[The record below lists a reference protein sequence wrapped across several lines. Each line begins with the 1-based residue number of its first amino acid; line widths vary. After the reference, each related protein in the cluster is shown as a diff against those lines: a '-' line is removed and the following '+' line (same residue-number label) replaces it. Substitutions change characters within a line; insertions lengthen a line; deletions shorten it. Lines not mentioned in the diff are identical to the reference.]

1 MDFLKTGCY
10 AVENGGAFERNF
22 CTGEWNMLEA
32 YAGKK
37 REIKKVFR
45 KGGAL
50 FLEAEA
56 GTIRLIPQ
64 TETIVRVSYTEK
76 ETFSGEQGNHI
87 IDLTAEMTE
96 NGNSVSDWDYTEGEQ
111 EIVLRTEKLQVI
123 VNRKTGSVC
132 FRKTDGTL
140 LLQEAERESKIT
152 EEFDVYRTVVNEHT
166 RIEEVRTPD
175 GIKRRIRESEREFAG
190 KRFHTKL
197 QLVFQEKESLFGLG
211 QAEEGVWNLRHTT
224 QYLHQA
230 NLKIALPA
238 LLSNLG
244 WGILLSTQSPAIFQD
259 TQYGSYLYTE
269 ADEYID
275 YYFLAGETLGE
286 TVKGIRKLTG
296 KAALLPKWAYGYIQS
311 QERYETAEELLKTAE
326 EFRRREIGLDAL
338 VLDWM
343 SWEGNLWGQK
353 TFDKTRFPNPQE
365 MIEKLHEKNVHF
377 MISIW
382 PNMNE
387 NCDNYREFQERNLL
401 LPASEIYD
409 AFSEEGRKLYWEQA
423 QRGLFC
429 HGVDAWWCDSSEPL
443 TPEWSRL
450 YKPDPAEMYRDFVD
464 AAEKC
469 MPIEKANAYG
479 LYHAQALCEGQRGTT
494 EEKRVVN
501 LTRNG
506 YLGSQKYG
514 TILWSGDTYASW
526 ETLRRQIVAGLQFC
540 ISGLP
545 YWTLDIGAFFVKP
558 GISWFWKGEYEGG
571 NTDPAYRELY
581 VRWLQYGAFLP
592 IFRSHGTDCRREPW
606 NFGEKGEPFYEAIL
620 SAIRLRY
627 QLLPYIYSVA
637 GAVWLE
643 DETMMR
649 ALVMDFPED
658 SRAAEIADEYLF
670 GPSLL
675 ICPVTT
681 PMYYQTGGVPIE
693 NMQYTRQVYLPA
705 GTDWYDLYTKEKY
718 EGGQEI
724 TAKADIERIPVYVRA
739 GAVLPIAKPE
749 NCAADTQGK
758 EICLQVYAG
767 CDGSFT
773 LYEDAGD
780 GYGYE
785 KGEYC
790 LTRIQYC
797 QESGKVTWTVEGDQR
812 FRKGALSVEVIG
824 KK

>member
-1 MDFLKTGCY
+1 
-10 AVENGGAFERNF
+10 
-22 CTGEWNMLEA
+22 MLEA
-32 YAGKK
+32 YARKK
-37 REIKKVFR
+37 REIKKVFQR
-45 KGGAL
+45 EGKL

-56 GTIRLIPQ
+56 GIIRLIPQ
-64 TETIVRVSYTEK
+64 TETIVRISYTEK
-76 ETFSGEQGNHI
+76 EMFSDIQGSHI
-87 IDLTAEMTE
+87 ADLTVETSKNE
-96 NGNSVSDWDYTEGEQ
+96 STPCSWNYTEGEQ
-111 EIVLRTEKLQVI
+111 EITLWTRRLRVVI
-123 VNRKTGSVC
+123 NRKTGSLR
-132 FRKTDGTL
+132 FERMDGTL
-140 LLQEAERESKIT
+140 LLQEAEEESKIT
-152 EEFDVYRTVVNEHT
+152 EEFEVYRTVVNEQT
-166 RIEEVRTPD
+166 KIEEIRTPD
-175 GIKRRIRESEREFAG
+175 GIKRRIRETQREFAG

-197 QLVFQEKESLFGLG
+197 QLIFQENEPLFGLG

-230 NLKIALPA
+230 NLKIALPT
-238 LLSNLG
+238 LLSGLG
-244 WGILLSTQSPAIFQD
+244 WGILLSTQSPVIFQD

-269 ADEYID
+269 ADEYLD
-275 YYFLAGETLGE
+275 YYFIAGETLGE

-296 KAALLPKWAYGYIQS
+296 KAVLLPKWAYGYIQS
-311 QERYETAEELLKTAE
+311 QERYETAEELVKTAE

-353 TFDKTRFPNPQE
+353 TFDKIRFPEPQE

-387 NCDNYREFQERNLL
+387 NCENYREFQEHNLL
-401 LPASEIYD
+401 LPASDIYN
-409 AFSEEGRKLYWEQA
+409 AFSEEGRKLYWEQV

-429 HGVDAWWCDSSEPL
+429 HGVDAWWCDSSEPF

-450 YKPDPAEMYRDFVD
+450 YKPDPSEMYRDFVD
-464 AAEKC
+464 VVGKY
-469 MPIEKANAYG
+469 MPIEKGNAYG
-479 LYHAQALCEGQRGTT
+479 LYHAQALYEGQRSAT

-545 YWTLDIGAFFVKP
+545 YWTLDIGAFFVKSGMP
-558 GISWFWKGEYEGG
+558 WFWKGEYEGG
-571 NTDPAYRELY
+571 NADPAYCELY
-581 VRWLQYGAFLP
+581 VRWLQYGVFLP

-606 NFGEKGEPFYEAIL
+606 NFGDEGDPFYEAIL

-649 ALVMDFPED
+649 PLIMDFPED
-658 SRAAEIADEYLF
+658 SHVVEISDEYLF

-681 PMYYQTGGVPIE
+681 PMYYQVGGVALE
-693 NMQYTRQVYLPA
+693 KTQHTRKVYLPE

-724 TAKADIERIPVYVRA
+724 DAKADIEYMPVYVRA
-739 GAVLPIAKPE
+739 GAILPVIKPE
-749 NCAADTQGK
+749 VCTDNAQGK
-758 EICLQVYAG
+758 EISLQIYTG
-767 CDGSFT
+767 CDGDFM

-780 GYGYE
+780 GYAYE
-785 KGEYC
+785 RGEYC
-790 LTRIQYC
+790 LTYIHYC
-797 QESGKVTWTVEGDQR
+797 QESGRVTWETKGDLR
-812 FRKGALSVEVIG
+812 FRKEDLSIEVIG
-824 KK
+824 EE

>member
-1 MDFLKTGCY
+1 M
-10 AVENGGAFERNF
+10 
-22 CTGEWNMLEA
+22 GEWGMLEA
-32 YAGKK
+32 YVGKK
-37 REIKKVFR
+37 REIIRVFR
-45 KGGAL
+45 KDGEL

-56 GTIRLIPQ
+56 GIIRLIPQ
-64 TETIVRVSYTEK
+64 VEEIVRVSYTEK
-76 ETFSGEQGNHI
+76 EKFSDVQGCHI
-87 IDLTAEMTE
+87 INLAAEMTE
-96 NGNSVSDWDYTEGEQ
+96 SGRTLCNWDYTEGER
-111 EIVLRTEKLQVI
+111 EITLWTKRMKVI
-123 VNRKTGSVC
+123 VNRKTGSLR
-132 FRKTDGTL
+132 FEKMDGTL
-140 LLQEAERESKIT
+140 LLQEAEKESKIT
-152 EEFDVYRTVVNEHT
+152 EEFDVYRTVINEHT
-166 RIEEVRTPD
+166 KIEEVRTPD
-175 GIKRRIRESEREFAG
+175 GIKRRIRESQREFEG
-190 KRFHTKL
+190 KRCHTKL
-197 QLVFQEKESLFGLG
+197 QLTFQEDEPLFGLG
-211 QAEEGVWNLRHTT
+211 QAEEGIWNLRHTT

-238 LLSNLG
+238 LVSGLG
-244 WGILLSTQSPAIFQD
+244 WGILLSTQSPVIFQD

-269 ADEYID
+269 ADEYLD
-275 YYFLAGETLGE
+275 YYFIAGETLGE

-296 KAALLPKWAYGYIQS
+296 KAVLLPKWAYGYIQS
-311 QERYETAEELLKTAE
+311 QERYETAEELVKTAE

-353 TFDKTRFPNPQE
+353 TFDKIRFPNPKE
-365 MIEKLHEKNVHF
+365 MIEKLHEKNIHF

-387 NCDNYREFQERNLL
+387 NCENYREFQERNLL
-401 LPASEIYD
+401 LPASDIYN
-409 AFSEEGRKLYWEQA
+409 AFSEEARKLYWEQVK
-423 QRGLFC
+423 RGLFC
-429 HGVDAWWCDSSEPL
+429 HGVDAWWCDSSEPF

-450 YKPDPAEMYRDFVD
+450 YKPDPSEMYRDFVD
-464 AAEKC
+464 VAGKS
-469 MPIEKANAYG
+469 MPIEKGNAYG
-479 LYHAQALCEGQRGTT
+479 LYHAQALYEGQRSVT
-494 EEKRVVN
+494 EDKRVVN

-545 YWTLDIGAFFVKP
+545 YWTLDIGAFFVKSGMP
-558 GISWFWKGEYEGG
+558 WFWKGEYEGG

-606 NFGEKGEPFYEAIL
+606 NFGDKGNPFYEAIL

-637 GAVWLE
+637 GAIWLE

-649 ALVMDFPED
+649 PLIMDFPED
-658 SRAAEIADEYLF
+658 SHVVEISDEYLF

-681 PMYYQTGGVPIE
+681 PMYYQTGGAALEKV
-693 NMQYTRQVYLPA
+693 QYTRRVYLPE
-705 GTDWYDLYTKEKY
+705 GTDWYDLYTREKY

-724 TAKADIERIPVYVRA
+724 EANADIEHIPVYVRA
-739 GAVLPIAKPE
+739 GAILPVMKPE
-749 NCAADTQGK
+749 VCTDDAQGK
-758 EICLQVYAG
+758 EISLQIYAG
-767 CDGSFT
+767 CDGDFT

-780 GYGYE
+780 GYAYE

-790 LTRIQYC
+790 LTHIHYC
-797 QESGKVTWTVEGDQR
+797 KENGRVIWETEGDLR
-812 FRKGALSVEVIG
+812 FRKEDLSIEVIG
-824 KK
+824 EE

>member
-1 MDFLKTGCY
+1 
-10 AVENGGAFERNF
+10 
-22 CTGEWNMLEA
+22 MLEA

-37 REIKKVFR
+37 REIIRVFR
-45 KGGAL
+45 KEGAL

-56 GTIRLIPQ
+56 GIIRLIPQ
-64 TETIVRVSYTEK
+64 IEEIVRVSYTEK
-76 ETFSGEQGNHI
+76 EKFSDVQGCHI
-87 IDLTAEMTE
+87 VNLAAEMTE
-96 NGNSVSDWDYTEGEQ
+96 SGRTSCSWDYTEGER
-111 EIVLRTEKLQVI
+111 EIVLWTNRLKVI
-123 VNRKTGSVC
+123 INRKTGSLR
-132 FRKTDGTL
+132 FERKNGTL
-140 LLQEAERESKIT
+140 LLQEAEKESKIT

-166 RIEEVRTPD
+166 KIEEVRTPD
-175 GIKRRIRESEREFAG
+175 GIKRRIRESQREFAG
-190 KRFHTKL
+190 KRCHTKL
-197 QLVFQEKESLFGLG
+197 QLAFQEDEFLFGLG
-211 QAEEGVWNLRHTT
+211 QAEEGIWNLRHTT

-238 LLSNLG
+238 LVSSLG

-269 ADEYID
+269 ADEYLD
-275 YYFLAGETLGE
+275 YYFIAGETLGE

-296 KAALLPKWAYGYIQS
+296 KAVLLPKWAYGYIQS
-311 QERYETAEELLKTAE
+311 QERYETAEELVKTAE
-326 EFRRREIGLDAL
+326 EFRRREIGLDVL

-353 TFDKTRFPNPQE
+353 TFDKIRFPNPKE
-365 MIEKLHEKNVHF
+365 MIEELHEKNVHF

-387 NCDNYREFQERNLL
+387 SCENYREFQERDLL
-401 LPASEIYD
+401 LPASDIYN
-409 AFSEEGRKLYWEQA
+409 AFSEEGRKLYWEQV
-423 QRGLFC
+423 QKGLFC
-429 HGVDAWWCDSSEPL
+429 HGVDAWWCDSSEPF

-450 YKPDPAEMYRDFVD
+450 YKPDPSEMYRDFVD
-464 AAEKC
+464 VAGKS
-469 MPIEKANAYG
+469 MPIEKGNAYG
-479 LYHAQALCEGQRGTT
+479 LYHAQALYEGQRGVT

-545 YWTLDIGAFFVKP
+545 YWTLDIGAFFVKSGMP
-558 GISWFWKGEYEGG
+558 WFWKGEYEGG

-606 NFGEKGEPFYEAIL
+606 NFGDEGEPFYEAIL

-649 ALVMDFPED
+649 PLIMDFPED
-658 SRAAEIADEYLF
+658 SHVVEISDEYLF

-675 ICPVTT
+675 ICPVMT
-681 PMYYQTGGVPIE
+681 PMYYQTGGVE
-693 NMQYTRQVYLPA
+693 LERMQYTRNVYLPE
-705 GTDWYDLYTKEKY
+705 GTDWYDLYTKERY

-724 TAKADIERIPVYVRA
+724 AAKADIEHIPVYVRA
-739 GAVLPIAKPE
+739 GAILPVMKPE
-749 NCAADTQGK
+749 VCTDDAQGK
-758 EICLQVYAG
+758 EISLQIYAG
-767 CDGSFT
+767 CDGDFT

-780 GYGYE
+780 GYAYE

-790 LTRIQYC
+790 LTFVHYC
-797 QESGKVTWTVEGDQR
+797 QESGRVTWETEGDLR
-812 FRKGALSVEVIG
+812 FRKGDLSIELIG
-824 KK
+824 RK

>member
-1 MDFLKTGCY
+1 
-10 AVENGGAFERNF
+10 
-22 CTGEWNMLEA
+22 MLEA
-32 YAGKK
+32 YARKK
-37 REIKKVFR
+37 REIKKVFQSEG
-45 KGGAL
+45 KL
-50 FLEAEA
+50 FLKAEA
-56 GTIRLIPQ
+56 GIIRLIPQ
-64 TETIVRVSYTEK
+64 TETIVRISYTEK
-76 ETFSGEQGNHI
+76 EMFSDIQGSHI
-87 IDLTAEMTE
+87 ADLAVETSKNESTPCSW
-96 NGNSVSDWDYTEGEQ
+96 NYTEGEQ
-111 EIVLRTEKLQVI
+111 EITLWTRKLRVVI
-123 VNRKTGSVC
+123 NRTTGSLR
-132 FRKTDGTL
+132 FERTDGTL
-140 LLQEAERESKIT
+140 LLRESEEESKIT
-152 EEFDVYRTVVNEHT
+152 EEFDVYRTVVNEQT
-166 RIEEVRTPD
+166 KIEEIRTPD
-175 GIKRRIRESEREFAG
+175 GIKRRIRETPREFAG

-197 QLVFQEKESLFGLG
+197 QLIFQENEPLFGLG

-230 NLKIALPA
+230 NLKIALPT
-238 LLSNLG
+238 LLSGLG
-244 WGILLSTQSPAIFQD
+244 WGILLSTQSPVIFQD

-269 ADEYID
+269 ADEYLD
-275 YYFLAGETLGE
+275 YYFIAGETLGE

-296 KAALLPKWAYGYIQS
+296 KAVLLPKWAYGYIQS
-311 QERYETAEELLKTAE
+311 QERYETAEELVKTAE
-326 EFRRREIGLDAL
+326 EFRRRGIGLDAL

-353 TFDKTRFPNPQE
+353 TFDKIRFPEPQE

-387 NCDNYREFQERNLL
+387 NCENYQEFQEHNLL
-401 LPASEIYD
+401 LPASDIYN
-409 AFSEEGRKLYWEQA
+409 AFSEEGRKLYWEQV

-429 HGVDAWWCDSSEPL
+429 HGVDAWWCDSSEPF

-450 YKPDPAEMYRDFVD
+450 YKPDPSEMYRDFVD
-464 AAEKC
+464 VVGKYI
-469 MPIEKANAYG
+469 PIEKGNAYG
-479 LYHAQALCEGQRGTT
+479 LYHAQALYEGQRSAT

-545 YWTLDIGAFFVKP
+545 YWTLDIGAFFVKSGMP
-558 GISWFWKGEYEGG
+558 WFWKGEYEGG
-571 NTDPAYRELY
+571 NADPAYCELY
-581 VRWLQYGAFLP
+581 VRWLQYGVFLP

-606 NFGEKGEPFYEAIL
+606 NFGDEGDPFYEAIL
-620 SAIRLRY
+620 SAIRLIY

-649 ALVMDFPED
+649 PLIMDFPED
-658 SRAAEIADEYLF
+658 SHVVEISDEYLF

-681 PMYYQTGGVPIE
+681 PMYYQVGGVALE
-693 NMQYTRQVYLPA
+693 KTQYTRKVYLPE

-724 TAKADIERIPVYVRA
+724 DAKADIEYMPVYVRA
-739 GAVLPIAKPE
+739 GAILPVIKPE
-749 NCAADTQGK
+749 VCTDNAQGK
-758 EICLQVYAG
+758 EISLQIYTG
-767 CDGSFT
+767 CDGDFM

-780 GYGYE
+780 GYAYE
-785 KGEYC
+785 RGEYC
-790 LTRIQYC
+790 LTYIHYC
-797 QESGKVTWTVEGDQR
+797 QESGRVTWETKGDLR
-812 FRKGALSVEVIG
+812 FRKEDLSIEVIG
-824 KK
+824 EE

>member
-1 MDFLKTGCY
+1 
-10 AVENGGAFERNF
+10 
-22 CTGEWNMLEA
+22 MLEA
-32 YAGKK
+32 YKGKS
-37 REIKKVFR
+37 REIIRIFR
-45 KGGAL
+45 KDRAL

-56 GTIRLIPQ
+56 GMIRLIPQ
-64 TETIVRVSYTEK
+64 TEEMVRVSYTEK
-76 ETFSGEQGNHI
+76 EVFSNGQGSHI
-87 IDLTAEMTE
+87 TDLSAENFSE
-96 NGNSVSDWDYTEGEQ
+96 RKEVSKESEVYSWDYTENES
-111 EIVLRTEKLQVI
+111 EILLRTKKLWVH
-123 VNRKTGSVC
+123 VNRKTGSVQ
-132 FRKTDGTL
+132 FTRPDGTVL
-140 LLQEAERESKIT
+140 LREAEKESKIT
-152 EEFDVYRTVVNEHT
+152 EEFDVYRIVVNEHT
-166 RIEEVRTPD
+166 KTEEVQTAD
-175 GIKRRIRESEREFAG
+175 GMKRRIREAEREFAE
-190 KRFHTKL
+190 KRCHTKL
-197 QLVFQEKESLFGLG
+197 SFVFQEEEALFGLG

-238 LLSNLG
+238 ILSSQG
-244 WGILLSTQSPAIFQD
+244 WGILLSTQSPSIFQD
-259 TQYGSYLYTE
+259 TQYGSYFYTE
-269 ADEYID
+269 ADEYLD
-275 YYFLAGETLGE
+275 YYFIGGETLGE

-296 KAALLPKWAYGYIQS
+296 KAVMLPKWAYGYIQS
-311 QERYETAEELLKTAE
+311 QERYETAEELIETAE

-353 TFDKTRFPNPQE
+353 TFDQTRFPNPAE

-387 NCDNYREFQERNLL
+387 NCENYREFQERNLL

-429 HGVDAWWCDSSEPL
+429 HGVDAWWCDSSEPV
-443 TPEWSRL
+443 TPEWSRP
-450 YKPDPAEMYRDFVD
+450 YKPNPSEMYREFVD
-464 AAEKC
+464 AAGKC
-469 MPIEKANAYG
+469 MPIDKANVYG
-479 LYHAQALCEGQRGTT
+479 LYHAQAIYEGQRGAT

-514 TILWSGDTYASW
+514 TILWSGDTFASW

-545 YWTLDIGAFFVKP
+545 YWTLDIGAFFVKQGMP
-558 GISWFWKGEYEGG
+558 WFWKGEYENG

-581 VRWLQYGAFLP
+581 VRWLQYGTFLP
-592 IFRSHGTDCRREPW
+592 VFRSHGTDCRREPW
-606 NFGEKGEPFYEAIL
+606 HFGEKGEPFYEAIL

-627 QLLPYIYSVA
+627 SLLPYIYSLA
-637 GAVWLE
+637 GSVWLE
-643 DETMMR
+643 DETIMR

-658 SRAAEIADEYLF
+658 NRAAEIADEYMF

-675 ICPVTT
+675 ICPVTM
-681 PMYYQTGGVPIE
+681 PMYYEKGGVPLE
-693 NMQYTRQVYLPA
+693 TEKYTRQVYLPEGA
-705 GTDWYDLYTKEKY
+705 DWYDLRTKEKFV
-718 EGGQEI
+718 GGQEI
-724 TAKADIERIPVYVRA
+724 TAKADIESIPVYVRA
-739 GAVLPIAKPE
+739 GSILPIMRPE
-749 NCAADTQGK
+749 NCTADAEEK

-767 CDGSFT
+767 CDGNFT

-785 KGEYC
+785 KGAYC
-790 LTRIQYC
+790 LTQIHYC
-797 QESGKVTWTVEGDQR
+797 QESGKATWETKGNLSY
-812 FRKGALSVEVIG
+812 RKGEFAVEIIG
-824 KK
+824 Q

>member
-1 MDFLKTGCY
+1 
-10 AVENGGAFERNF
+10 
-22 CTGEWNMLEA
+22 MLEA
-32 YAGKK
+32 YVGKK
-37 REIKKVFR
+37 REIIRVFR
-45 KGGAL
+45 KDGEL

-56 GTIRLIPQ
+56 GIIRLIPQ
-64 TETIVRVSYTEK
+64 VEEIVRVSYTEK
-76 ETFSGEQGNHI
+76 EKFSDVQGCHI
-87 IDLTAEMTE
+87 INLAAEMTE
-96 NGNSVSDWDYTEGEQ
+96 SGRTLCNWDYTEGER
-111 EIVLRTEKLQVI
+111 EITLWTKRMKVI
-123 VNRKTGSVC
+123 VNRKTGSLR
-132 FRKTDGTL
+132 FEKMDGTL
-140 LLQEAERESKIT
+140 LLQEAEKESKIT
-152 EEFDVYRTVVNEHT
+152 EEFDVYRTVINEHT
-166 RIEEVRTPD
+166 KIEEVRTPD
-175 GIKRRIRESEREFAG
+175 GIKRRIRESQREFEG
-190 KRFHTKL
+190 KRCHTKL
-197 QLVFQEKESLFGLG
+197 QLTFQEDEPLFGLG
-211 QAEEGVWNLRHTT
+211 QAEEGIWNLRHTT

-238 LLSNLG
+238 LVSGLG
-244 WGILLSTQSPAIFQD
+244 WGILLSTQSPVIFQD

-269 ADEYID
+269 ADEYLD
-275 YYFLAGETLGE
+275 YYFIAGETLGE

-296 KAALLPKWAYGYIQS
+296 KAVLLPKWAYGYIQS
-311 QERYETAEELLKTAE
+311 QERYETAEELVKTAE

-353 TFDKTRFPNPQE
+353 TFDKIRFPEPQE

-387 NCDNYREFQERNLL
+387 NCENYREFQEHNLL
-401 LPASEIYD
+401 LPASDIYN
-409 AFSEEGRKLYWEQA
+409 AFSEEGRKLYWEQV

-429 HGVDAWWCDSSEPL
+429 HGVDAWWCDSSEPF

-450 YKPDPAEMYRDFVD
+450 YKPDPSEMYRDFVD
-464 AAEKC
+464 VAGKS
-469 MPIEKANAYG
+469 MPIEKGNAYG
-479 LYHAQALCEGQRGTT
+479 LYHAQALYEGQRSVT
-494 EEKRVVN
+494 EDKRVVN

-545 YWTLDIGAFFVKP
+545 YWTLDIGAFFVKSGMP
-558 GISWFWKGEYEGG
+558 WFWKGEYEGG

-606 NFGEKGEPFYEAIL
+606 NFGDKGNPFYEAIL

-637 GAVWLE
+637 GAIWLE

-649 ALVMDFPED
+649 PLIMDFPED
-658 SRAAEIADEYLF
+658 SHVVEISDEYLF

-681 PMYYQTGGVPIE
+681 PMYYQTGGAALEKV
-693 NMQYTRQVYLPA
+693 QYTRRVYLPE
-705 GTDWYDLYTKEKY
+705 GTDWYDLYTREKY

-724 TAKADIERIPVYVRA
+724 EANADIEHIPVYVRA
-739 GAVLPIAKPE
+739 GAILPVMKPE
-749 NCAADTQGK
+749 VCTDDAQGK
-758 EICLQVYAG
+758 EISLQIYAG
-767 CDGSFT
+767 CDGDFT

-780 GYGYE
+780 GYAYE

-790 LTRIQYC
+790 LTHIHYC
-797 QESGKVTWTVEGDQR
+797 KENGRVIWETEGDLR
-812 FRKGALSVEVIG
+812 FRKGDLSIEVIG
-824 KK
+824 EE

>member
-1 MDFLKTGCY
+1 
-10 AVENGGAFERNF
+10 
-22 CTGEWNMLEA
+22 MLEA

-37 REIKKVFR
+37 REIIKSFR
-45 KGGAL
+45 KEGAL

-56 GTIRLIPQ
+56 GIIRLIPQ
-64 TETIVRVSYTEK
+64 TESIIRVSYTEK
-76 ETFSGEQGNHI
+76 ETFSDGQGSHI
-87 IDLTAEMTE
+87 ADLSSEMKKKE
-96 NGNSVSDWDYTEGEQ
+96 MPAGGWEYAEGET
-111 EIVLRTEKLQVI
+111 EITLRTEKLQVK
-123 VNRKTGSVC
+123 VNKKTGSLC
-132 FRKTDGTL
+132 FIKPDGTL
-140 LLQEAERESKIT
+140 LLQEAEKESKIT

-166 RIEEVRTPD
+166 KVEEVRTPD

-190 KRFHTKL
+190 KRCHTKL
-197 QLVFQEKESLFGLG
+197 QLVFQEQEPLFGLG

-230 NLKIALPA
+230 NLKIALPV
-238 LLSNLG
+238 LLSGLG
-244 WGILLSTQSPAIFQD
+244 WGIVLSTQSPAVFQD

-269 ADEYID
+269 ADEYLD
-275 YYFLAGETLGE
+275 YYFIAGEKLSE

-296 KAALLPKWAYGYIQS
+296 KAVMLPKWAYGYIQS
-311 QERYETAEELLKTAE
+311 QERYETADELVQTAE
-326 EFRRREIGLDAL
+326 EFRKRNIGVDAL

-353 TFDKTRFPNPQE
+353 TFDKARFPKPAE
-365 MIEKLHEKNVHF
+365 MVEKLHEQNVHF

-387 NCDNYREFQERNLL
+387 NCENYREFQEHNLL

-409 AFSEEGRKLYWEQA
+409 AFSEEGRKLYWEQV

-429 HGVDAWWCDSSEPL
+429 HGIDAWWCDSSEPV
-443 TPEWSRL
+443 TPEWSRR
-450 YKPDPAEMYRDFVD
+450 YKPDPAEMYRNFVD
-464 AAEKC
+464 EAGKC
-469 MPIEKANAYG
+469 MPVDKANAYG
-479 LYHAQALCEGQRGTT
+479 LYHAQALSEGQRGET

-558 GISWFWKGEYEGG
+558 GMPWFWKGEYADG
-571 NTDPAYRELY
+571 NEDPAYRELY
-581 VRWLQYGAFLP
+581 VRWLQYGVFLP

-606 NFGEKGEPFYEAIL
+606 NFGKEGEPFYEAIL

-627 QLLPYIYSVA
+627 HLLPYIYSLA

-643 DETMMR
+643 DETIMR
-649 ALVMDFPED
+649 PLVMDFPED
-658 SRAAEIADEYLF
+658 DRAVQVADEYLF
-670 GPSLL
+670 GPFLL
-675 ICPVTT
+675 ICPVTE
-681 PMYYQTGGVPIE
+681 PMYYQTGGAALE
-693 NMQYTRQVYLPA
+693 RTEYTRRVYLPA
-705 GTDWYDLYTKEKY
+705 GTDWYDLRTKEKFA
-718 EGGQEI
+718 GGQEI
-724 TAKADIERIPVYVRA
+724 TAKADIESIPVYVRA
-739 GAVLPIAKPE
+739 GAILPTMKPE
-749 NCAADTQGK
+749 NSTAEAQGK

-767 CDGSFT
+767 CDGDFT

-790 LTRIQYC
+790 LTKIHYC
-797 QESGKVTWTVEGDQR
+797 EESRKVTWETRGDRKFRCGELVVEM
-812 FRKGALSVEVIG
+812 IG
-824 KK
+824 E

>member
-1 MDFLKTGCY
+1 
-10 AVENGGAFERNF
+10 
-22 CTGEWNMLEA
+22 MLEA
-32 YAGKK
+32 CAGKK
-37 REIKKVFR
+37 REIIKIYQKE
-45 KGGAL
+45 GGL

-56 GTIRLIPQ
+56 GMIRLIPQ
-64 TETIVRVSYTEK
+64 TETILRVSYTEK
-76 ETFSGEQGNHI
+76 ETFSDVQGSHI
-87 IDLTAEMTE
+87 VDLAAEKTE
-96 NGNSVSDWDYTEGEQ
+96 NKRAACSWNYAEKGQ
-111 EIVLRTEKLQVI
+111 EITLWTKKLRIIINL
-123 VNRKTGSVC
+123 KTGSIH
-132 FRKTDGTL
+132 FERADGTL
-140 LLQEAERESKIT
+140 LLREAEKESKIT
-152 EEFDVYRTVVNEHT
+152 EEFNVYRTVVNEHT
-166 RIEEVRTPD
+166 KIEEIRTPD
-175 GIKRRIRESEREFAG
+175 GVKRRIRESQREFAG
-190 KRFHTKL
+190 KRCHTKL
-197 QLVFQEKESLFGLG
+197 QLVFQENEPLFGLG
-211 QAEEGVWNLRHTT
+211 QAEEGIWNLRDTT

-238 LLSNLG
+238 LLSGLG
-244 WGILLSTQSPAIFQD
+244 WGIILSTQSPAIFQD

-269 ADEYID
+269 ADEYLD
-275 YYFLAGETLGE
+275 YYFIAGETPGE
-286 TVKGIRKLTG
+286 TVKGMRKLTG

-311 QERYETAEELLKTAE
+311 QERYETAEELLETAE
-326 EFRRREIGLDAL
+326 EFLGRGIGLDAL

-353 TFDKTRFPNPQE
+353 TFDKTRFPNPKE

-387 NCDNYREFQERNLL
+387 NCENYREFQECNLL
-401 LPASEIYD
+401 LPASGIYD

-450 YKPDPAEMYRDFVD
+450 YKPDPSEMYRDFVD
-464 AAEKC
+464 AAGKC

-479 LYHAQALCEGQRGTT
+479 FYHAQALYEGQRSVTK
-494 EEKRVVN
+494 EKRVVN

-526 ETLRRQIVAGLQFC
+526 ETLRKQIVAGLQFC

-558 GISWFWKGEYEGG
+558 GMPWFWKGEYEGG

-581 VRWLQYGAFLP
+581 VRWLQYGTFLP

-606 NFGEKGEPFYEAIL
+606 NFGKAGEPFYEAIL

-627 QLLPYIYSVA
+627 HLLPYIYSLA
-637 GAVWLE
+637 GSVYLE

-649 ALVMDFPED
+649 PLIMDFPKD
-658 SRAAEIADEYLF
+658 SCVADITDEYLF

-681 PMYYQTGGVPIE
+681 PMYYQTGGVPLE
-693 NMQYTRQVYLPA
+693 NVQYTREIYLPA

-718 EGGQEI
+718 AGGQKI
-724 TAKADIERIPVYVRA
+724 TAKADIKRIPVYVRA
-739 GAVLPIAKPE
+739 GAILPTMKPE
-749 NCAADTQGK
+749 ICTADTHGK

-767 CDGSFT
+767 CAGSFI

-785 KGEYC
+785 EGEYC
-790 LTRIQYC
+790 LTHIYYC
-797 QESGKVTWTVEGDQR
+797 QESGTVTWETQGDFR
-812 FRKGALSVEVIG
+812 FRKGNLSVEVIG
-824 KK
+824 KEW

>member
-1 MDFLKTGCY
+1 
-10 AVENGGAFERNF
+10 
-22 CTGEWNMLEA
+22 MLEA
-32 YAGKK
+32 YARKK
-37 REIKKVFR
+37 REIKKVFQSEG
-45 KGGAL
+45 KL

-56 GTIRLIPQ
+56 GIIRLIPQ
-64 TETIVRVSYTEK
+64 TETIVRISYTEK
-76 ETFSGEQGNHI
+76 EMFSDIQGSHI
-87 IDLTAEMTE
+87 ADLAVETSKNESTPCSW
-96 NGNSVSDWDYTEGEQ
+96 NYTEGEQ
-111 EIVLRTEKLQVI
+111 EITLWTRKLRVVI
-123 VNRKTGSVC
+123 NRKTGSLR
-132 FRKTDGTL
+132 FERMDGTL
-140 LLQEAERESKIT
+140 LLQEAEEESKIT
-152 EEFDVYRTVVNEHT
+152 EEFEVYRTVVNEQT
-166 RIEEVRTPD
+166 KIEEIRTPD
-175 GIKRRIRESEREFAG
+175 GIKRRIRETQREFAG

-197 QLVFQEKESLFGLG
+197 QLIFRENEPLFGLG

-230 NLKIALPA
+230 NLKIALPT
-238 LLSNLG
+238 LLSGLG
-244 WGILLSTQSPAIFQD
+244 WGILLSTQSPVIFQD

-269 ADEYID
+269 ADEYLD
-275 YYFLAGETLGE
+275 YYFIAGETLGE

-296 KAALLPKWAYGYIQS
+296 KAVLLPKWAYGYIQS
-311 QERYETAEELLKTAE
+311 QERYETAEELVKTAE

-353 TFDKTRFPNPQE
+353 TFDKIRLPEPQE

-387 NCDNYREFQERNLL
+387 NCENYREFQEHNLL
-401 LPASEIYD
+401 LPASDIYN
-409 AFSEEGRKLYWEQA
+409 AFSEEGRKLYWEQV

-429 HGVDAWWCDSSEPL
+429 HGVDAWWCDSSEPF

-450 YKPDPAEMYRDFVD
+450 YKPDPSEMYRDFVD
-464 AAEKC
+464 VVGKYI
-469 MPIEKANAYG
+469 PIEKGNAYG
-479 LYHAQALCEGQRGTT
+479 LYHAQALYEGQRSAT

-545 YWTLDIGAFFVKP
+545 YWTLDIGAFFVKSGMP
-558 GISWFWKGEYEGG
+558 WFWKGEYEGG
-571 NTDPAYRELY
+571 NADPAYCELY
-581 VRWLQYGAFLP
+581 VRWLQYGVFLP

-606 NFGEKGEPFYEAIL
+606 NFGDEGDPFYEAIL

-627 QLLPYIYSVA
+627 QLLPYIYSLA

-649 ALVMDFPED
+649 PLIMDFPED
-658 SRAAEIADEYLF
+658 SHVVEISDEYLF

-681 PMYYQTGGVPIE
+681 PMYYQVGGVALE
-693 NMQYTRQVYLPA
+693 KTQYTRKVYLPE

-724 TAKADIERIPVYVRA
+724 DAKADIEYMPVYVRA
-739 GAVLPIAKPE
+739 GAILPVIKPE
-749 NCAADTQGK
+749 VCTDNAQGK
-758 EICLQVYAG
+758 EISLQIYAG
-767 CDGSFT
+767 CDGDFM

-780 GYGYE
+780 GYAYE
-785 KGEYC
+785 RGEYC
-790 LTRIQYC
+790 LTYIHYC
-797 QESGKVTWTVEGDQR
+797 QESGRVTWETKGDLR
-812 FRKGALSVEVIG
+812 FRKEDLSIELIG
-824 KK
+824 EE